1 MNHVS
6 VLASKTVRL
15 LQHGGE
21 RDPYHDLCA
30 ADHAFEVKV
39 FLVQVVQ
46 MYIFRLLAPVVVV
59 IVVGRC
65 AWRCHGHVYVHADR
79 DDADDAVGRGD

>member
-30 ADHAFEVKV
+30 ADHAFEVYSFSGAGGADV
-39 FLVQVVQ
+39 YLQASGTCSCRDSGGAMCMALPWACV
-46 MYIFRLLAPVVVV
+46 
-59 IVVGRC
+59 C
-65 AWRCHGHVYVHADR
+65 ARR
-79 DDADDAVGRGD
+79 P